1 MRKQEL
7 NSIMLGSVIGDA
19 DMLYTVDGIDVTLF
33 ANKEYKGNK
42 SFRTMAEAMRKS
54 GKITIKLVDKYRKS
68 KVISAKKLLKYTR
81 V

>member
-7 NSIMLGSVIGDA
+7 CNIMVGSVVGDA
-19 DMLYTVDGIDVTLF
+19 NELYTVDEISTTLF
-33 ANKEYKGNK
+33 THKEYKGSK
-42 SFRTMAEAMRKS
+42 KFRFMSEAMRKS